1 LVVLFSINIQ
11 EIIAKLIPYI
21 QITLALNNML
31 LILFLMKRTIFV
43 PILSTILSIVL
54 LSAMINAARPAIA
67 AASDTSQECKDAAQ
81 KISSKAEAHQSNDVC
96 GIELSRD
103 SPILT
108 LFGKKIN
115 DQVSMEF
122 PYQPASASSNS
133 QVLMLA
139 EFTLLQSEVDNVNQF
154 LLDHHWTVSAVH
166 NHWLFENPR
175 LIFLHAEK
183 QGDLNSILQDIRNA
197 LEKTNCGCT

>member
-103 SPILT
+103 SPT
-108 LFGKKIN
+108 LSLFDKKIN

-166 NHWLFENPR
+166 NHWFFENPR

-183 QGDLNSILQDIRNA
+183 QGNLDSILQDIRNA